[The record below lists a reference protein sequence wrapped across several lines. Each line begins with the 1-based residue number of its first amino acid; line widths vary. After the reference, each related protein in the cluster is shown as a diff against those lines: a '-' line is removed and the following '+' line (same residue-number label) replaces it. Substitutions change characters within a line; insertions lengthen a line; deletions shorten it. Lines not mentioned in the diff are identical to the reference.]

1 MQRQL
6 RKHRPKNDGDAEETK
21 CDEETADGIVVFASI
36 IIDWRE
42 RERISNLSKKRVCD
56 RRKCFMMETSG
67 NGTPRVNSSSKMAEN
82 DHRNL
87 GILGSKVGV
96 EADGARDRIPP
107 TTNPLVTPLLTD
119 MYQITMAYAYW
130 KAGKQNDFAVF
141 DLLHR
146 KNPFGGE
153 YTVFAGL
160 EECIRFA
167 ANFHFSE
174 SDIEYL
180 RTILPPQ
187 CEEGFFDYLQTVDC
201 SEVVINA
208 IPEGSVCFPRV
219 PLMRIEGPL
228 LVVQL
233 LETTFLTLV
242 NYASLVTTNAARHRR
257 VAGNDKILLEFGLRR
272 AQGPDGGI
280 SGSKYCYL
288 GGFNATSNIDAGRRF
303 GIPVRGTHSHAF
315 VSSFMSIDEITKRS
329 LQHSTKP
336 NLTQDFV
343 DLTMQFLNRMKQK
356 ESLAYYFGETNH
368 SELAA
373 FTSYALAF
381 PTAFT
386 ALVDTYDVL
395 KSGVPNFCAVAL
407 ALNELGY
414 KAVGIRL
421 DSGDLSY
428 FSIETR
434 KIFKLIEEEFQV
446 QGFGNT
452 VITASNDINEETLD
466 ALNKQGHEIDAFGI
480 GTHLITCY
488 RQPALGCVYKLVE
501 VNGQPRIKLSEDVT
515 KVTIPCKKLCYRL
528 YGKEGY
534 ALVDLMIGENE
545 PPPKAGERIL
555 CRHPFSESKRAYV
568 IPQRVDPL
576 YKCYW
581 SGNSGVPTEPL
592 PTLVRQREH
601 CQKELAAQRPD
612 HMRGLNPTP
621 YKVSVSGK
629 LYDFIHFLWLS
640 EAPVGELH

>member
-1 MQRQL
+1 
-6 RKHRPKNDGDAEETK
+6 
-21 CDEETADGIVVFASI
+21 
-36 IIDWRE
+36 
-42 RERISNLSKKRVCD
+42 
-56 RRKCFMMETSG
+56 METSS
-67 NGTPRVNSSSKMAEN
+67 NGTVLGNSVAKMEGMRVASPVDARKVEGLSMNGGVDGKSGAEN
-82 DHRNL
+82 P
-87 GILGSKVGV
+87 
-96 EADGARDRIPP
+96 IPP
-107 TTNPLVTPLLTD
+107 PTNPLVTALLTD

-130 KAGKQNDFAVF
+130 KAGKQNDLAVF

-167 ANFHFSE
+167 ANFRFTD
-174 SDIEYL
+174 SDVAYL
-180 RTILPPQ
+180 RTILPSR
-187 CEEGFFDYLQTVDC
+187 CEEAFFDYLKGVDC

-219 PLMRIEGPL
+219 PLIRVQGPL
-228 LVVQL
+228 LIAQL

-242 NYASLVTTNAARHRR
+242 NYASLVATNAARHRR
-257 VAGNDKILLEFGLRR
+257 VAGKNKILLEFGLRR

-288 GGFNATSNIDAGRRF
+288 GGFNATSNIDAGQRF

-315 VSSFMSIDEITKRS
+315 VSSFMSFDEITKRS
-329 LQHSTKP
+329 LEYNNNSSDVCK
-336 NLTQDFV
+336 DFV
-343 DLTMQFLNRMKQK
+343 LLTMQYLNRMKEVQSLQK
-356 ESLAYYFGETNH
+356 WFAETNH

-373 FTSYALAF
+373 FISYALAF
-381 PTAFT
+381 PTAFQ

-395 KSGVPNFCAVAL
+395 KSGIPNFCAVAL
-407 ALNELGY
+407 ALHELGY
-414 KAVGIRL
+414 KSVGIRL

-428 FSIETR
+428 FSVQTR
-434 KIFKLIEEEFQV
+434 KFFKVIEKEFGV
-446 QGFGNT
+446 EGFGNMI
-452 VITASNDINEETLD
+452 ITASNDINEDTLD

-488 RQPALGCVYKLVE
+488 QQPALGCVYKLVE
-501 VNGQPRIKLSEDVT
+501 INGQPRIKLSEDVA
-515 KVTIPCKKLCYRL
+515 KVTIPCKKQCYRL
-528 YGKEGY
+528 YGKGGY
-534 ALVDLMIGENE
+534 ALVDLMVGDDE
-545 PPPKAGERIL
+545 PVPKAGERIL

-568 IPQRVDPL
+568 IPQRVESL

-581 SGNSGVPTEPL
+581 SGTSGQPREPL
-592 PTLVRQREH
+592 PPLEELRRH
-601 CQKELAAQRPD
+601 CQEELAAQRTD

-621 YKVSVSGK
+621 YKVSVSGQ

>member
-1 MQRQL
+1 MGRV
-6 RKHRPKNDGDAEETK
+6 GETEAEEQRI
-21 CDEETADGIVVFASI
+21 CRGDHWELRGA
-36 IIDWRE
+36 E
-42 RERISNLSKKRVCD
+42 RFSAVGHFLEIQCG
-56 RRKCFMMETSG
+56 RRQGFMMENSG
-67 NGTPRVNSSSKMAEN
+67 NGTALANSSSKIAES
-82 DHRNL
+82 DPRNS
-87 GILGSKVGV
+87 GIFGSKVGV
-96 EADGARDRIPP
+96 EADGAQGRIPP

-130 KAGKQNDFAVF
+130 KAGKQNDVAVF

-167 ANFHFSE
+167 ANFRFSE

-180 RTILPPQ
+180 RSILPPQ
-187 CEEGFFDYLQTVDC
+187 CEEGFFEYLLDVDC
-201 SEVVINA
+201 SEVVIHA

-219 PLMRIEGPL
+219 PMIRVEGPL
-228 LVVQL
+228 LIVQL

-257 VAGNDKILLEFGLRR
+257 VAGKDKMLLEFGLRR

-280 SGSKYCYL
+280 CGSKYCYL

-315 VSSFMSIDEITKRS
+315 VSSFMSFDEITKRT
-329 LQHSTKP
+329 LQHSTKS
-336 NLTQDFV
+336 NVSKDFV
-343 DLTMQFLNRMKQK
+343 DLTLQFLNRMKEN
-356 ESLAYYFGETNH
+356 ESLRHYFGETNH

-381 PTAFT
+381 PTAFQ

-428 FSIETR
+428 FSMETR
-434 KIFKLIEEEFQV
+434 NFFRLIEREFQV
-446 QGFGNT
+446 KGFGDMI
-452 VITASNDINEETLD
+452 ITASNDINEETLD

-488 RQPALGCVYKLVE
+488 KQPALGCVYKLVE
-501 VNGQPRIKLSEDVT
+501 INGQPRIKLSEDVT
-515 KVTIPCKKLCYRL
+515 KVTIPCKKLCYRV
-528 YGKEGY
+528 YGKDGY
-534 ALVDLMIGENE
+534 ALVDLMIGEDE

-555 CRHPFSESKRAYV
+555 CRHPFSESKRAFV
-568 IPQRVDPL
+568 IPQRVERL

-581 SGNSGVPTEPL
+581 SGKTGVPMEPL
-592 PTLVRQREH
+592 PTLEAQRKH
-601 CQKELAAQRPD
+601 CQEELAAQRPD